1 MRGFSLIETLM
12 VACIAAVLI
21 GLTLFVLSDYRE
33 RHADTIDAELR
44 NVEIDQIYEQRGITA
59 DEIWLASARAELA
72 RRGLV
77 GPLDLNRQTL
87 AVYVDATGPYEPPFV
102 VPDRYDPQTLAA
114 LGLDEPVL
122 NR

>member
-33 RHADTIDAELR
+33 RHAGTIDAELR
-44 NVEIDQIYEQRGITA
+44 EVAIDQIYEQRGITA
-59 DEIWLASARAELA
+59 DEIWIASARAELA

-87 AVYVDATGPYEPPFV
+87 AVYVDASGPYDPALV
-102 VPDRYDPQTLAA
+102 IPDRYDPQTLAA
-114 LGLDEPVL
+114 LGLTEPVF